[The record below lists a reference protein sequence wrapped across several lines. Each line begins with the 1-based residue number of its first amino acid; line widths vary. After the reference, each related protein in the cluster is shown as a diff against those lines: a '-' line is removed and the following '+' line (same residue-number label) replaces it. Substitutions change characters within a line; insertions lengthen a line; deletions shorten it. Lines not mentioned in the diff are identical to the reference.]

1 MMIAWFLGTGPKANG
16 SLSQN
21 TSFLC
26 SRTANSGPVIFMG
39 GDDMA
44 RRPFYDSAAWQRC
57 RDGYIASVF
66 GLCERCGRPGYI
78 VHHKQP
84 ITDANV
90 DDPEITL
97 NWDNLEYL
105 CLECH
110 NREHFGTEPTR
121 EDVRFD
127 ASGQLIKA

>member
-1 MMIAWFLGTGPKANG
+1 
-16 SLSQN
+16 
-21 TSFLC
+21 
-26 SRTANSGPVIFMG
+26 MG

-44 RRPFYDSAAWQRC
+44 RRPFYDTVAWQRC

-84 ITDANV
+84 ITDGNV

>member
-1 MMIAWFLGTGPKANG
+1 MRARFLWA
-16 SLSQN
+16 
-21 TSFLC
+21 
-26 SRTANSGPVIFMG
+26 
-39 GDDMA
+39 GDSMA
-44 RRPFYDSAAWQRC
+44 RRSFYDSAAWLRC
-57 RDGYIASVF
+57 RDGYIKSVF

-90 DDPEITL
+90 NDPNITL
-97 NWDNLEYL
+97 NWNNLEYL

-110 NREHFGTEPTR
+110 NREHFGVEPTR